1 MTCGHGYRHYGLRV
15 EANVAL
21 PGLPETEFE
30 SPDVRITVTRAR
42 DRPQVDDPW
51 TAVDTQPGA
60 WRAPAEAGSRL
71 RLQFEGVAGAWGDLQ
86 IDDRGETVRM
96 TLDESSDLD
105 DACELLTATV
115 FSCVLAQRGLTC
127 LHASVVAVED
137 RAIALVGA
145 KGAGK
150 STLALALARHGGR
163 LVSDDVAAV
172 SLDEGICW
180 VAVGRAALRMRP
192 DSAATL
198 GAGFTALRPVWATAP
213 PSLDKR
219 YYEAGEHMGTP
230 DAARLPLAAV
240 VLLAPRGSTATPQL
254 RPMAPGELLPVL
266 LANRHTAPILDRA
279 GHRRDFACLGA
290 LVRCVPGRELTRPD
304 DLGTVSDVAAAVLTE
319 AEKWRF

>member
-1 MTCGHGYRHYGLRV
+1 MTSLHRYRHYGLAV
-15 EANVAL
+15 AANVTL
-21 PGLPETEFE
+21 PGLPETEFGT
-30 SPDVRITVTRAR
+30 PDVRIDITRAR
-42 DRPQVDDPW
+42 ERPLVDDSW
-51 TAVDTQPGA
+51 TAVGNQPGA
-60 WRAPAEAGSRL
+60 WRSPAGAGSRL
-71 RLQFEGVAGAWGDLQ
+71 RLQFEALDGAWGDLV
-86 IDDRGETVRM
+86 IDDRGETMRL
-96 TLDESSDLD
+96 TLDESADLD

-115 FSCVLAQRGLTC
+115 FSCVLSQRGLTC
-127 LHASVVAVED
+127 LHASVVAIED
-137 RAIALVGA
+137 RAVALIGA

-150 STLALALARHGGR
+150 STLALALARRGGR

-172 SLDEGICW
+172 TVHDGTCW

-219 YYEAGEHMGTP
+219 YYEAGDHTGACAPTP
-230 DAARLPLAAV
+230 LPLAGV
-240 VLLAPRGSTATPQL
+240 FLLAPRGDAATPQL

-266 LANRHTAPILDRA
+266 LANRHTAPVLDRA
-279 GHRRDFACLGA
+279 GHRRDFACLGE

-304 DLGTVSDVAAAVLTE
+304 DLGTVSDVAEAVLTE

>member
-1 MTCGHGYRHYGLRV
+1 M
-15 EANVAL
+15 
-21 PGLPETEFE
+21 
-30 SPDVRITVTRAR
+30 
-42 DRPQVDDPW
+42 
-51 TAVDTQPGA
+51 
-60 WRAPAEAGSRL
+60 RL
-71 RLQFEGVAGAWGDLQ
+71 
-86 IDDRGETVRM
+86 

-279 GHRRDFACLGA
+279 AHRRDFACLGA